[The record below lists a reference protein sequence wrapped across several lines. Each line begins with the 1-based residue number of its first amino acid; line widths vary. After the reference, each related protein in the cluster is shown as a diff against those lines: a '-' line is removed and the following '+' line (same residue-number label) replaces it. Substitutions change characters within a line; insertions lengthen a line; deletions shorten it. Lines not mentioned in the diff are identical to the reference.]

1 MDKSTSE
8 QEAILLIRQHKGM
21 LIRICNTWCR
31 QEADREDLFQEIVYQ
46 VLKSY
51 HRYDAQYRFST
62 WLYRVALNVSISF
75 FRKESRT
82 PESNIETPEDI
93 ADVPGEEKEEHL
105 QLLEKW
111 IAELNPLDKS
121 LMILYLDKRSHDEI
135 ARILGISVSNVG
147 TRIGRVKEK
156 LRTKFS
162 NHTS

>member
-1 MDKSTSE
+1 
-8 QEAILLIRQHKGM
+8 M

-51 HRYDAQYRFST
+51 QRYDAQYRFST

-75 FRKESRT
+75 FRKVSRT
-82 PESNIETPEDI
+82 PESSIATPEDI
-93 ADVPGEEKEEHL
+93 AEVPGEEKEEHL

-111 IAELNPLDKS
+111 IAELDPLDKS
-121 LMILYLDKRSHDEI
+121 LMILYLDKRSHEEI
-135 ARILGISVSNVG
+135 ARVLGISVTNVG

-156 LRTKFS
+156 LRKKFS
-162 NHTS
+162 NHLS